1 MIRLLSLAIP
11 IVNLLYGFHVNP
23 LSIESPASKD
33 QLPPTR
39 EELEQ
44 AALTLVSAMK
54 REDDYQNFINKL
66 LHSNDEVCDQQ
77 NGGIEQDNKIGF
89 TTPSKVIES

>member
-1 MIRLLSLAIP
+1 MA
-11 IVNLLYGFHVNP
+11 FNP